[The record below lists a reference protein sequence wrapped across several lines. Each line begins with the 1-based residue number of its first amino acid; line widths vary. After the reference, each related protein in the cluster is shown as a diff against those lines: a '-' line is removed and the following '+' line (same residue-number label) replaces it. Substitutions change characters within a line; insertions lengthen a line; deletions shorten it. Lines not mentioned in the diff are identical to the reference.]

1 MAKPSIFIGSSGE
14 GRAVAHALRANLRED
29 GEVTVWDQGVFEP
42 GAGILQS
49 LTAEL
54 RQTDFA
60 ILVFRSDDLVTSR
73 TVSTPGPRDNV
84 LFELGLFIGRLGSS
98 RTYAVMSSADRLK
111 IPSDLGGIVF
121 ATYTPREDGDLVR
134 AVGSAADDIRSAIL
148 KATRDTRNHIL
159 SVMSGRVV
167 YLLRHLEAVNQ
178 CRHENSFGKALA
190 RFECGCDAAEAPM
203 PSSSDLVGWSQA
215 SAYACSFL
223 AELGLVRYMSS
234 GQVLITS
241 LGLDMLQEPGA
252 QKLFANAYQMPL
264 VSL

>member
-1 MAKPSIFIGSSGE
+1 MAKPRIFIGSSGG

-49 LTAEL
+49 LIAEL
-54 RQTDFA
+54 RKTDFA
-60 ILVFRSDDLVTSR
+60 ILVFTSDDLVTSR
-73 TVSTPGPRDNV
+73 TVLTPGPRDNV
-84 LFELGLFIGRLGSS
+84 LFELGLFMGRLGSLL
-98 RTYAVMSSADRLK
+98 TYAVMSSADRLK
-111 IPSDLGGIVF
+111 IPSDLAGIAF
-121 ATYTPREDGDLVR
+121 ATYTPRQDEDIGR

-148 KATRDTRNHIL
+148 KATRDARNQIL

-178 CRHENSFGKALA
+178 CRHESSFGKALA
-190 RFECGCDAAEAPM
+190 RFECGCAAAEAAM

-215 SAYACSFL
+215 SAYACSYLF
-223 AELGLVRYMSS
+223 ELGLVQYLSS

-241 LGLDMLQEPGA
+241 LGLEMLQEPGA
-252 QKLFANAYQMPL
+252 RRLFADAYQMPL